1 MYGGAPSA
9 RRIRGG
15 TVVAELLF
23 IGTELLLGQIL
34 NTNAQFLSGRLA
46 EVGINVYRQTVVGDN
61 ASRVAQCV
69 REALGR
75 ADVLI
80 TSGGLG
86 PTADDL
92 TKEVIAEVTGRA
104 LVPDAGAMAALE
116 GFFAVRGREMTP
128 NNRKQAYVP
137 AGALALPNPRGTAPG
152 VYLEDAGHI
161 IVMLPGPPHELEPMF
176 NDEVLPRLCLVQGDG
191 QTIVSRELRFC
202 GIGESEVEFRVT
214 DLIDAQSDV
223 TIAPLASLGEV
234 RLRLT
239 CRASS
244 QAAGLAKIAPVE
256 AEIRRRL
263 GGYIF
268 GVDRET
274 LAAVVA
280 RLLADRQV
288 TIALAESCTG
298 GLLGDMLTDIPG
310 ISASLL
316 GGVLAYANESKTAML
331 DVPVELLAAHGAVS
345 EQVCGAMAAGIRK
358 RSGAALGVGITG
370 IAGPSGA
377 TADKPVGLVYIGLAH
392 GEDQDAIVHVER
404 HRFTGD
410 RRMIKVRAARQALVM
425 LRDHLLLGPGSDVDR
440 V

>member
-1 MYGGAPSA
+1 M
-9 RRIRGG
+9 
-15 TVVAELLF
+15 
-23 IGTELLLGQIL
+23 
-34 NTNAQFLSGRLA
+34 
-46 EVGINVYRQTVVGDN
+46 
-61 ASRVAQCV
+61 
-69 REALGR
+69 
-75 ADVLI
+75 
-80 TSGGLG
+80 
-86 PTADDL
+86 
-92 TKEVIAEVTGRA
+92 
-104 LVPDAGAMAALE
+104 
-116 GFFAVRGREMTP
+116 
-128 NNRKQAYVP
+128 
-137 AGALALPNPRGTAPG
+137 PNPRGTAPG

-176 NDEVLPRLCLVQGDG
+176 NDEVLPRLCLAQGDG

-202 GIGESEVEFRVT
+202 GIGESEVEFRVA
-214 DLIDAQSDV
+214 DLIAAQSDV

-244 QAAGLAKIAPVE
+244 QAAGLAKMAPVE
-256 AEIRRRL
+256 AAIRQRV

-280 RLLADRQV
+280 RLLADRQL
-288 TIALAESCTG
+288 TLALAESCTG

-316 GGVLAYANESKTAML
+316 AGVVAYANESKVAML
-331 DVPVELLAAHGAVS
+331 GVPAGLLAAHGAVS
-345 EQVCGAMAAGIRK
+345 EQVCAAMAGGVRK

-370 IAGPSGA
+370 IAGPGGA
-377 TADKPVGLVYIGLAH
+377 TDDKPVGLVYIGLAY
-392 GEDQDAIVHVER
+392 GPDQSPAVHVER

-425 LRDHLLLGPGSDVDR
+425 LRDHLLFGPGLPTDLR
-440 V
+440 